1 MIRLVWRGI
10 RFARGR
16 AVALAAGMLVAAV
29 AFSLLTASVEVNAAQ
44 VKGVVNA
51 NWRGEYDLLVLPR
64 RSVQTGAGQTGAGQ
78 TGAGQHL
85 VQVNYL
91 STSSSGITMAQYATI
106 ARLPGV
112 AVAAPLQIVGYL
124 LETAYIPVV
133 LSPAAAGR
141 SGSRVL
147 VVTSRYTAD
156 QGLSAYPPYDEGYV
170 YITTD
175 HVTPQGPQP
184 TYQGPKTNGLT
195 TGPTER
201 LPDGKS
207 VTVCPVTF
215 PIPAGQSAPF
225 QRTPGLLD
233 GDCYSRA
240 GGIPGPVEGMVA
252 WSFPVLVAGIDPR
265 AESKLT
271 GLGRAMTSGKY
282 LAEGQ
287 GPVVSIPNGPGLA
300 LDEVPVLASTAS
312 FDGDIDHV
320 TVSLLPSSAVTEARS
335 GASQAAMTRAFGS
348 RPGTPVMQTT
358 ITGTAAWRR
367 LLTELKPTAAQYNS
381 SQPQAVGQY
390 WTSGPVTYRPGPDG
404 QLDPVTVSNPVS
416 IWTAGLGVGGDEYV
430 KAPPAAADT
439 GYRAL
444 TETLETYGE
453 GKVNGN
459 EPLLQI
465 RLTGEFDPERLAGFS
480 GGGPGSPLA
489 SYRAP
494 LLTGADAA
502 SRAALANQPLEP
514 DGNMAGYAQQPPL
527 LYTTLAGAAALV
539 STAQS
544 YAGIGTQ
551 EAAQLGSIVA
561 APIGSVRVRVSGLR
575 GTVQEQVDKIG
586 AIGEDIEKATGL
598 QVIITAGASPYP
610 VTIGLPAAKFGRPA
624 LQLTEDW
631 TQTDA
636 ALLVLHQADR
646 ESLALLVLILVV
658 CALFLSGAALA
669 GVRGRRTE
677 IGALRAVGWGRR
689 QVFTMVLGE
698 VVALGIAAGLA
709 GAGLSAGLISGLGLH
724 VPLSRA
730 LLVLPVAAVL
740 ATVSGLAPSWAASR
754 IPPAEALQPAARAPR
769 RGGRRVRTVTGLA
782 ITGIVRAPGRSA
794 VAATGLA
801 VGVAGL
807 TVLLAAHV
815 SFATSIGDSELAGLV
830 TGSTR
835 GTDLVSVL
843 LTIALS
849 AGGVAD
855 LTYLNL
861 RERAGELAALAAS
874 GWGRRQ
880 LGRLLTGEAVVTA
893 GTGSVAG
900 AAIGLTVAGV
910 AFGLTLPVLATAAL
924 AAVGGTAVT
933 LAAVITVLLFTSGRP
948 LAAVLAADE

>member
-1 MIRLVWRGI
+1 MIRLVWRGV

-16 AVALAAGMLVAAV
+16 AVALAAGMLAAAV
-29 AFSLLTASVEVNAAQ
+29 AFSLLTASVEVSAAD
-44 VKGVVNA
+44 VKGVVGA
-51 NWRGEYDLLVLPR
+51 NFRGEYDLLVLPR
-64 RSVQTGAGQTGAGQ
+64 GSVQTGAGK
-78 TGAGQHL
+78 HL

-91 STSSSGITMAQYATI
+91 SASTSGITMSQYATI

-112 AVAAPLQIVGYL
+112 AVAAPLEIVGYL

-147 VVTSRYTAD
+147 LVTSRYTAD

-175 HVTPQGPQP
+175 HVTPPPSQDFHGPVAP
-184 TYQGPKTNGLT
+184 TT

-207 VTVCPVTF
+207 VIVCPVTF
-215 PIPAGQSAPF
+215 PVPLGQPSPF
-225 QRTPGLLD
+225 QQTSGLRD
-233 GDCYSRA
+233 GDCYSRT
-240 GGIPGPVEGMVA
+240 GGTPGPVEGMVA

-265 AESKLT
+265 AESELT
-271 GLGRAMTSGKY
+271 GLGRAVTSGKY

-287 GPVVSIPNGPGLA
+287 RPSITPNGPRHPSS
-300 LDEVPVLASTAS
+300 DVVPVLASTAS
-312 FDGDIDHV
+312 FDGDTNHV
-320 TVSLLPSSAVTEARS
+320 TVSRLPSAAVTVARS

-348 RPGTPVMQTT
+348 LAGTPVMQTT
-358 ITGTAAWRR
+358 ITGATAWRH
-367 LLTELKPTAAQYNS
+367 LLTALTPAADQDNS
-381 SQPQAVGQY
+381 GVTQSVGQY
-390 WTSGPVTYRPGPDG
+390 WTAGPVTYRTGPDG
-404 QLDPVTVSNPVS
+404 QLDPVPVSNPVS
-416 IWTAGLGVGGDEYV
+416 IWTAGRDVSGDQYV

-444 TETLETYGE
+444 TEMLETTGGGAVKLGGPSY
-453 GKVNGN
+453 
-459 EPLLQI
+459 LQI
-465 RLTGEFDPERLAGFS
+465 QLAGEFDPQRLAGFS
-480 GGGPGSPLA
+480 GGGAGSPLA
-489 SYRAP
+489 SYRTP

-502 SRAALANQPLEP
+502 SRAALGSQPLEP

-527 LYTTLAGAAALV
+527 LYTTLSGAALLEK
-539 STAQS
+539 TAK
-544 YAGIGTQ
+544 YYTGTGTRA
-551 EAAQLGSIVA
+551 AAQLKSVVA
-561 APIGSVRVRVSGLR
+561 APIGSIRVRVAGLR
-575 GTVQEQVDKIG
+575 GTIPEQLDKIG

-610 VTIGLPAAKFGRPA
+610 VTIGLPAGKFGRPA

-631 TQTDA
+631 TQTGA

-677 IGALRAVGWGRR
+677 IGTLRAVGWGRR
-689 QVFTMVLGE
+689 PVFTMVLGE
-698 VVALGIAAGLA
+698 VVTLGIAAGLA
-709 GAGLSAGLISGLGLH
+709 GAGLSAGLIWGLGLH

-730 LLVLPVAAVL
+730 LLVLPVAIAL
-740 ATVSGLAPSWAASR
+740 AGVSGLAPSWSASR
-754 IPPAEALQPAARAPR
+754 ILPAHALMPAARAPR

-782 ITGIVRAPGRSA
+782 ITGIVRTPGRSA
-794 VAATGLA
+794 IAATGLA

-815 SFATSIGDSELAGLV
+815 SFATSIGDSDLAGLV
-830 TGSTR
+830 NGSTR
-835 GTDLVSVL
+835 GTDLISVL

-861 RERAGELAALAAS
+861 RERAGELAALAAT

-880 LGRLLTGEAVVTA
+880 LSRLLTSEAVVTA

-900 AAIGLTVAGV
+900 AAIGLTVAGA
-910 AFGLTLPVLATAAL
+910 AFGLTLPMLATAAL
-924 AAVGGTAVT
+924 AAAGGTAVS
-933 LAAVITVLLFTSGRP
+933 LAAVHTVLLFTSGRP

>member
-1 MIRLVWRGI
+1 MIRLVWRGV

-29 AFSLLTASVEVNAAQ
+29 AFSLLTASVEVSAAQ

-64 RSVQTGAGQTGAGQ
+64 RSVQTGAGQTGAGK
-78 TGAGQHL
+78 HL

-91 STSSSGITMAQYATI
+91 SAGTSGITMAQDATI

-112 AVAAPLQIVGYL
+112 AVAAPLEIVGYL

-147 VVTSRYTAD
+147 VVTSRYSAD

-175 HVTPQGPQP
+175 HLTPQGPQATYKGP
-184 TYQGPKTNGLT
+184 TYKGSE
-195 TGPTER
+195 TGPIER

-215 PIPAGQSAPF
+215 PMPAGQSSPF
-225 QRTPGLLD
+225 QRTSGLLD
-233 GDCYSRA
+233 GDCYSRT
-240 GGIPGPVEGMVA
+240 GGTPGPVEGMVA

-265 AESKLT
+265 AESELT
-271 GLGRAMTSGKY
+271 GLGRAVTSGKY

-287 GPVVSIPNGPGLA
+287 GPVISIPNGPGLA
-300 LDEVPVLASTAS
+300 LDEIPVLASTAS
-312 FDGDIDHV
+312 FDGDTDHV
-320 TVSLLPSSAVTEARS
+320 TVSLLPSSAVTVARS

-348 RPGTPVMQTT
+348 QPGTPVMQTT
-358 ITGTAAWRR
+358 ITGAAAWRR
-367 LLTELKPTAAQYNS
+367 LLTELKPAVGQYNS
-381 SQPQAVGQY
+381 GQPQDVGQY

-404 QLDPVTVSNPVS
+404 QLDPVPVSNPVS

-439 GYRAL
+439 GYRVL
-444 TETLETYGE
+444 TETLETYGQ

-465 RLTGEFDPERLAGFS
+465 RLAGEFDPERLAGFS

-489 SYRAP
+489 SYRTP

-527 LYTTLAGAAALV
+527 LYTTLAGAATLE

-544 YAGIGTQ
+544 YAAIGSQ

-561 APIGSVRVRVSGLR
+561 APIGSIRVRVSGLR
-575 GTVQEQVDKIG
+575 GTVQEQLDKIG

-698 VVALGIAAGLA
+698 VVTLGIAAGLA

-740 ATVSGLAPSWAASR
+740 ATVSGLAPSWVASR

-830 TGSTR
+830 NGSTR

-933 LAAVITVLLFTSGRP
+933 LVAVITVLLFTSGRP

>member
-1 MIRLVWRGI
+1 MIRLVWRGV

-29 AFSLLTASVEVNAAQ
+29 AFSLLTASVEVNDAH
-44 VKGVVNA
+44 VTGVVSA

-64 RSVQTGAGQTGAGQ
+64 GSVQTGAGK
-78 TGAGQHL
+78 HL

-91 STSSSGITMAQYATI
+91 SASTSGITMNQYAAI

-112 AVAAPLQIVGYL
+112 GVAAPLEIVGYL

-133 LSPAAAGR
+133 LSPAAAGK

-175 HVTPQGPQP
+175 HLKPLRQSTFLVHNNNAFQI
-184 TYQGPKTNGLT
+184 GPK
-195 TGPTER
+195 ER

-207 VTVCPVTF
+207 VTVCPVTL
-215 PIPAGQSAPF
+215 PPPGGQSSPF
-225 QRTPGLLD
+225 QRTSGLLN
-233 GDCYSRA
+233 GNCYSRT
-240 GGIPGPVEGMVA
+240 GGTVEGMVA

-265 AESKLT
+265 AENELT
-271 GLGRAMTSGKY
+271 GLGHAVTSGKY

-287 GPVVSIPNGPGLA
+287 GPTSVAEPAGDLP
-300 LDEVPVLASTAS
+300 LDTVPVVASTAS
-312 FDGDIDHV
+312 FDGDTDHV
-320 TVSLLPSSAVTEARS
+320 TVSLLPSSAATTARS
-335 GASQAAMTRAFGS
+335 GASQAAMARAFGS
-348 RPGTPVMQTT
+348 LAGTPVMHAT
-358 ITGTAAWRR
+358 ITGATAWQH
-367 LLTELKPTAAQYNS
+367 LLAELTPAVGSNNS
-381 SQPQAVGQY
+381 PQNVGQY
-390 WTSGPVTYRPGPDG
+390 WTAGPVTYRTGPDG
-404 QLDPVTVSNPVS
+404 QLDPVPVSNPVS
-416 IWTAGLGVGGDEYV
+416 TWTAGNDVASMEYV
-430 KAPPAAADT
+430 TAPPAAADT

-444 TETLETYGE
+444 TEMLESYGQ
-453 GKVNGN
+453 GKQGNGN
-459 EPLLQI
+459 GPPSLQI
-465 RLTGEFDPERLAGFS
+465 RLAGEFDPERLAGFS

-502 SRAALANQPLEP
+502 SRAALGNQPLEP

-527 LYTTLAGAAALV
+527 LYTTLSGAAAIEN
-539 STAQS
+539 TALFYS
-544 YAGIGTQ
+544 SNGTQ
-551 EAAQLGSIVA
+551 LAVP
-561 APIGSVRVRVSGLR
+561 APIGSIRVRVSGLR
-575 GTVQEQVDKIG
+575 GSVQEQLDKIG
-586 AIGEDIEKATGL
+586 AVGEEIEKTTGL

-610 VTIGLPAAKFGRPA
+610 VTIGLPAGKFGRPA

-698 VVALGIAAGLA
+698 VVTLGVAAGLA

-724 VPLSRA
+724 LPLWRA
-730 LLVLPVAAVL
+730 LLVLPVAVAL
-740 ATVSGLAPSWAASR
+740 AGVSGLAPSWAASR
-754 IPPAEALQPAARAPR
+754 IPPTQALMPAARAPR
-769 RGGRRVRTVTGLA
+769 HGGRPVHTVAGLA
-782 ITGIVRAPGRSA
+782 LTGIVRTPGRSA

-830 TGSTR
+830 NGSTR
-835 GTDLVSVL
+835 STDLVSVL

-849 AGGVAD
+849 AAGLAN

-874 GWGRRQ
+874 GWSRRQ
-880 LGRLLTGEAVVTA
+880 LGRLLTSEAVLTA
-893 GTGSVAG
+893 VTGSLAG

-910 AFGLTLPVLATAAL
+910 AFGLTLPVLATAAI
-924 AAVGGTAVT
+924 AAAGGTAVT

>member
-1 MIRLVWRGI
+1 MIRLVWRGV

-29 AFSLLTASVEVNAAQ
+29 AFSLLTASVEVNTAA

-51 NWRGEYDLLVLPR
+51 NLRGEYDLLVLPR
-64 RSVQTGAGQTGAGQ
+64 GSVQTGAGK
-78 TGAGQHL
+78 HL

-91 STSSSGITMAQYATI
+91 STSTSGITMSQYATI

-112 AVAAPLQIVGYL
+112 AVAAPLEIVGYL
-124 LETAYIPVV
+124 LETAYIPVI
-133 LSPAAAGR
+133 LSPAAAAK

-156 QGLSAYPPYDEGYV
+156 QGLSTYPPYDEGYV

-175 HVTPQGPQP
+175 HLTPPRPQG
-184 TYQGPKTNGLT
+184 TRIVHNLNAIV
-195 TGPTER
+195 TGPAER

-207 VTVCPVTF
+207 VIVCPVTF
-215 PIPAGQSAPF
+215 PVPLGQPSPF
-225 QRTPGLLD
+225 QRTSGLLQ
-233 GDCYSRA
+233 GGCYSRT
-240 GGIPGPVEGMVA
+240 GGTPGPVEGMVA

-265 AESKLT
+265 AESELT
-271 GLGRAMTSGKY
+271 GLGRAVTSGKY

-287 GPVVSIPNGPGLA
+287 GPVTQVTGADAGL
-300 LDEVPVLASTAS
+300 DVVPMLASTVS
-312 FDGDIDHV
+312 FDGDTDHV
-320 TVSLLPSSAVTEARS
+320 TVSLLPPSAVTMARS
-335 GASQAAMTRAFGS
+335 GASQAAMARAFGS
-348 RPGTPVMQTT
+348 LAGTPVMQTT
-358 ITGTAAWRR
+358 ITGAAAWQR
-367 LLTELKPTAAQYNS
+367 LLAELTPVLKPGNSDDAQS
-381 SQPQAVGQY
+381 IGQY
-390 WTSGPVTYRPGPDG
+390 WTAGPVTYRPGPDG
-404 QLDPVTVSNPVS
+404 QLDPVPVS
-416 IWTAGLGVGGDEYV
+416 SPVSTWTAGDAVEGHEYV
-430 KAPPAAADT
+430 TAPPAAADT
-439 GYRAL
+439 GFRAL
-444 TETLETYGE
+444 TEMLETYGQ
-453 GKVNGN
+453 GRVNGA
-459 EPLLQI
+459 PLLRAQVV
-465 RLTGEFDPERLAGFS
+465 GEFDPERLAGFS

-489 SYRAP
+489 SYRTP
-494 LLTGADAA
+494 LLTGADLA
-502 SRAALANQPLEP
+502 SRAALGNQPLEP

-527 LYTTLAGAAALV
+527 LYTTLSGAAALET
-539 STAQS
+539 TAQS
-544 YAGIGTQ
+544 YSGFGTKA
-551 EAAQLGSIVA
+551 AAQLGLIVA

-575 GTVQEQVDKIG
+575 GTVQEQLDKIG
-586 AIGEDIEKATGL
+586 AIGEEIEKGTGL
-598 QVIITAGASPYP
+598 QVIVTAGASPYP
-610 VTIGLPAAKFGRPA
+610 VTIGLPAGKFGRPA

-677 IGALRAVGWGRR
+677 TGALRAVGWGRR

-698 VVALGIAAGLA
+698 VATLGVAAGLA
-709 GAGLSAGLISGLGLH
+709 GAGLSAGLVSGLGLH
-724 VPLSRA
+724 LPLWRA

-740 ATVSGLAPSWAASR
+740 AAVSGLAPAWAASR
-754 IPPAEALQPAARAPR
+754 IPPTQALMPAARAPR
-769 RGGRRVRTVTGLA
+769 HGGRRVRTVAGLA
-782 ITGIVRAPGRSA
+782 LTGIVRTPGRSA

-830 TGSTR
+830 NGSTR

-849 AGGVAD
+849 AAD
-855 LTYLNL
+855 LANLTYLNL

-880 LGRLLTGEAVVTA
+880 LTRLLASEAVVTA
-893 GTGSVAG
+893 VTGAAAG
-900 AAIGLTVAGV
+900 AATGLVIAGI
-910 AFGLTLPVLATAAL
+910 AFGLTLPVLATAAI
-924 AAVGGTAVT
+924 AAAGGTAVT

>member
-1 MIRLVWRGI
+1 MIRLVWRGV

-16 AVALAAGMLVAAV
+16 ALALAAGMLVAAV
-29 AFSLLTASVEVNAAQ
+29 AFSLLTASVEVNAAT
-44 VKGVVNA
+44 VRGTVNA

-64 RSVQTGAGQTGAGQ
+64 GSVQTGAGK
-78 TGAGQHL
+78 HL
-85 VQVNYL
+85 VQINYL
-91 STSSSGITMAQYATI
+91 SASTSGITMGQYAKI

-112 AVAAPLQIVGYL
+112 QVAAPLEIVGYL

-133 LSPAAAGR
+133 LSPAAAGS

-147 VVTSRYTAD
+147 VITSRYSAD
-156 QGLSAYPPYDEGYV
+156 NGLSAYPPYDEGYV

-175 HVTPQGPQP
+175 PVSPRQQSEIQAGNVTQVGPA
-184 TYQGPKTNGLT
+184 
-195 TGPTER
+195 ER

-215 PIPAGQSAPF
+215 GASSGQTSPF
-225 QRTPGLLD
+225 QRTSGLLT
-233 GDCYSRA
+233 GNCYSRS
-240 GGIPGPVEGMVA
+240 GGTTGPVEGMVA

-265 AESKLT
+265 AESELT
-271 GLGRAMTSGKY
+271 GLGGAVTSGKY
-282 LAEGQ
+282 LAEDQ
-287 GPVVSIPNGPGLA
+287 GPAFVSTKVESFDVVPA
-300 LDEVPVLASTAS
+300 LASTVS
-312 FDGDIDHV
+312 FDGDVDRV
-320 TVSLLPSSAVTEARS
+320 TVSLLPSSAVTAARS
-335 GASQAAMTRAFGS
+335 GASQAAMARAFGS
-348 RPGTPVMQTT
+348 MASTPVMRTT
-358 ITGTAAWRR
+358 ITGATAWRN
-367 LLTELKPTAAQYNS
+367 LLGELTPAIGTPGPSNS
-381 SQPQAVGQY
+381 PQFVGQY
-390 WTSGPVTYRPGPDG
+390 WTAGPVTYRTGPDG
-404 QLDPVTVSNPVS
+404 QLDPAPVSNPVS
-416 IWTAGLGVGGDEYV
+416 TWTAGSDVANMEYV
-430 KAPPAAADT
+430 AAPPAAADT
-439 GYRAL
+439 GFRSL
-444 TETLETYGE
+444 TEVLETYGE
-453 GKVNGN
+453 GKVNG
-459 EPLLQI
+459 PGPSPAIQV
-465 RLTGEFDPERLAGFS
+465 TGEFDPERLAGFS

-489 SYRAP
+489 SYRTP
-494 LLTGADAA
+494 LLTGADPA
-502 SRAALANQPLEP
+502 SRTALGNQPLEP

-527 LYTTLAGAAALV
+527 LYTTLSGAAYLEKAAEAYSQV
-539 STAQS
+539 GSKTAAHLAS
-544 YAGIGTQ
+544 VA
-551 EAAQLGSIVA
+551 A
-561 APIGSVRVRVSGLR
+561 APIGSIRVRVSGLR
-575 GTVQEQVDKIG
+575 GTVPEQLDKIG

-598 QVIITAGASPYP
+598 QVIVTAGASPYP
-610 VTIGLPAAKFGRPA
+610 VTIGLPAGQFGRPA

-698 VVALGIAAGLA
+698 VVTLGIAAGLA
-709 GAGLSAGLISGLGLH
+709 GAGLSAGLALLPWHGALHLH
-724 VPLSRA
+724 VPLPRA
-730 LLVLPVAAVL
+730 LLVLPVAVAL
-740 ATVSGLAPSWAASR
+740 AGVSGLAPAWAASR
-754 IPPAEALQPAARAPR
+754 IPPAQALMPAARAPR

-782 ITGIVRAPGRSA
+782 ITGIARTPGRSA
-794 VAATGLA
+794 AAAAGLA

-830 TGSTR
+830 NGSTR

-849 AGGVAD
+849 AVGVAD

-880 LGRLLTGEAVVTA
+880 LGRLLAGEAVVTA
-893 GTGSVAG
+893 AAGSVAG
-900 AAIGLTVAGV
+900 AATGLAVAGV
-910 AFGLTLPVLATAAL
+910 AFGLTLPVLATAAI
-924 AAVGGTAVT
+924 AAAGGTAVT
-933 LAAVITVLLFTSGRP
+933 LAAVSTVLLLTSRRP

>member
-1 MIRLVWRGI
+1 
-10 RFARGR
+10 
-16 AVALAAGMLVAAV
+16 
-29 AFSLLTASVEVNAAQ
+29 
-44 VKGVVNA
+44 
-51 NWRGEYDLLVLPR
+51 
-64 RSVQTGAGQTGAGQ
+64 
-78 TGAGQHL
+78 
-85 VQVNYL
+85 
-91 STSSSGITMAQYATI
+91 MAQYARV

-112 AVAAPLQIVGYL
+112 AVAAPLEIVGYL
-124 LETAYIPVV
+124 LETAYIPVI

-156 QGLSAYPPYDEGYV
+156 DGLSAYPPYDEGYV

-175 HVTPQGPQP
+175 HVTPLRPSDYSGPD
-184 TYQGPKTNGLT
+184 KVLEI
-195 TGPTER
+195 GPTER

-207 VTVCPVTF
+207 VVVCPVTL
-215 PIPAGQSAPF
+215 PAPPGQSSPF
-225 QRTPGLLD
+225 ERTSGLLN

-240 GGIPGPVEGMVA
+240 GSTAGPVEGVVA

-265 AESKLT
+265 AESELT
-271 GLGRAMTSGKY
+271 GLGDAVASGRY

-287 GPVVSIPNGPGLA
+287 GPVR
-300 LDEVPVLASTAS
+300 EVDSAGVGVDVVPMLASTAS
-312 FDGDIDHV
+312 FDGDTDQV
-320 TVSLLPSSAVTEARS
+320 TVSQLPSSAVTMARS
-335 GASQAAMTRAFGS
+335 GASQAAMARAFGS
-348 RPGTPVMQTT
+348 LAGTPVMRTT
-358 ITGTAAWRR
+358 ITGADAWRS
-367 LLTELKPTAAQYNS
+367 LLTALTPPPLSSTGNS
-381 SQPQAVGQY
+381 QSLGQY
-390 WTSGPVTYRPGPDG
+390 WTAGPVTYRPGPDG
-404 QLDPVTVSNPVS
+404 QLDPLPVSNPVS
-416 IWTAGLGVGGDEYV
+416 TWTAGLEVAGMKYV
-430 KAPPAAADT
+430 TAPPAAADT
-439 GYRAL
+439 GYRTL

-453 GKVNGN
+453 GRVNGSS
-459 EPLLQI
+459 PLLLAQV
-465 RLTGEFDPERLAGFS
+465 TGEFDPQRLAGFS

-489 SYRAP
+489 SYRTP

-502 SRAALANQPLEP
+502 SRAALRNQPLEP

-527 LYTTLAGAAALV
+527 LYTTLAGAAALQG
-539 STAQS
+539 TAQS
-544 YAGIGTQ
+544 YAGIGTPA
-551 EAAQLGSIVA
+551 AAQLGSVVA
-561 APIGSVRVRVSGLR
+561 APIGSIRVRVSGLR
-575 GTVQEQVDKIG
+575 GTVPEQLDKIG
-586 AIGEDIEKATGL
+586 AIGEDIERATGL

-610 VTIGLPAAKFGRPA
+610 VTIGLPAGKFGRPA

-689 QVFTMVLGE
+689 QVVTMVLGE
-698 VVALGIAAGLA
+698 VVMLGVVAGLV
-709 GAGLSAGLISGLGLH
+709 GAGLSAGLIAGLH
-724 VPLSRA
+724 LHLPLSRA

-740 ATVSGLAPSWAASR
+740 AAASGLAPSWVASR

-782 ITGIVRAPGRSA
+782 ITGVVRTPGRSA

-801 VGVAGL
+801 IGVAGL
-807 TVLLAAHV
+807 TVLLATHA

-830 TGSTR
+830 NGSTR

-849 AGGVAD
+849 AAGLAD

-874 GWGRRQ
+874 GWGRPQ
-880 LGRLLTGEAVVTA
+880 LGRLLASEALVTA
-893 GTGSVAG
+893 VTGSVAG
-900 AAIGLTVAGV
+900 AATGLTVAGI

-924 AAVGGTAVT
+924 AAAGGTAVT
-933 LAAVITVLLFTSGRP
+933 LAAVITVLLITSGRP

>member
-1 MIRLVWRGI
+1 MIRLVWRGV

-29 AFSLLTASVEVNAAQ
+29 AFSLLTASVEVSAAQ
-44 VKGVVNA
+44 VKGVVGA

-64 RSVQTGAGQTGAGQ
+64 GSVQTGAGK
-78 TGAGQHL
+78 HL

-91 STSSSGITMAQYATI
+91 SASTSGITMSQYATI

-112 AVAAPLQIVGYL
+112 AVAAPLEIVGYL

-133 LSPAAAGR
+133 LSPAATGS

-147 VVTSRYTAD
+147 LVTSRYTAD

-175 HVTPQGPQP
+175 HVTPPPSQEFHGRGAHTVGPA
-184 TYQGPKTNGLT
+184 
-195 TGPTER
+195 ER

-207 VTVCPVTF
+207 VIVCPVTF
-215 PIPAGQSAPF
+215 PVPLGQPSPF
-225 QRTPGLLD
+225 QRTSGLLD

-240 GGIPGPVEGMVA
+240 GGTPGPVEGMVA

-265 AESKLT
+265 AESELT
-271 GLGRAMTSGKY
+271 GLGRAVTSGKY

-287 GPVVSIPNGPGLA
+287 RPSITPGGPGLIPT
-300 LDEVPVLASTAS
+300 DVVPTLASTAS
-312 FDGDIDHV
+312 FDGDTDHV
-320 TVSLLPSSAVTEARS
+320 TVSLLPSPAVTVARS

-348 RPGTPVMQTT
+348 LAGTPVMQTT
-358 ITGTAAWRR
+358 ITGAAAWRR
-367 LLTELKPTAAQYNS
+367 LLTALTPALNAYNS
-381 SQPQAVGQY
+381 GVTQSVGQY

-404 QLDPVTVSNPVS
+404 QLDPVPASNPVS
-416 IWTAGLGVGGDEYV
+416 IWTAGLGVGGDQYV

-444 TETLETYGE
+444 TEMKETFGGGLVG
-453 GKVNGN
+453 GKVGASV
-459 EPLLQI
+459 PPYLQI
-465 RLTGEFDPERLAGFS
+465 RLAGEFDPERLAGFS
-480 GGGPGSPLA
+480 GGGAGSPLA

-502 SRAALANQPLEP
+502 SRAALGNQPLEP

-527 LYTTLAGAAALV
+527 LYTTLAGAAVLEN
-539 STAQS
+539 TARYYS
-544 YAGIGTQ
+544 GTGTRA
-551 EAAQLGSIVA
+551 AAQLKSTAA
-561 APIGSVRVRVSGLR
+561 APIGSIRVRVSGLR
-575 GTVQEQVDKIG
+575 GTVPEQLDKIG
-586 AIGEDIEKATGL
+586 AIGEEIEKATGL

-610 VTIGLPAAKFGRPA
+610 VTIGLPAGTFGRPA

-646 ESLALLVLILVV
+646 ESLALLLLILVV

-689 QVFTMVLGE
+689 QVFTIVLGE
-698 VVALGIAAGLA
+698 VVTLGIAAGLA

-724 VPLSRA
+724 LPLSRA

-740 ATVSGLAPSWAASR
+740 ATVSGLAPAWVASR
-754 IPPAEALQPAARAPR
+754 IPPAQALMPAARAPR

-782 ITGIVRAPGRSA
+782 ITGVVRTPGRSA
-794 VAATGLA
+794 VAAIALA

-815 SFATSIGDSELAGLV
+815 SFATSIGDSELADLV
-830 TGSTR
+830 NGSTR
-835 GTDLVSVL
+835 GTDLVSAL

-861 RERAGELAALAAS
+861 RERSGELAALAAA

-880 LGRLLTGEAVVTA
+880 LGRLLTSEAVLTA

-910 AFGLTLPVLATAAL
+910 AFGLTLPLLATAAL
-924 AAVGGTAVT
+924 AAAGGTAAT
-933 LAAVITVLLFTSGRP
+933 LAAVLTVLLFTSGRP

>member
-64 RSVQTGAGQTGAGQ
+64 RSVQIGAGQTGAGQTGAGQ

-91 STSSSGITMAQYATI
+91 STSTSGITMAQDATI

-112 AVAAPLQIVGYL
+112 AVAAPLEIVGYL

-175 HVTPQGPQP
+175 HLTPQGPQR
-184 TYQGPKTNGLT
+184 TYQGPTIKGLT

-233 GDCYSRA
+233 GDCYSRT
-240 GGIPGPVEGMVA
+240 GGISGPVEGMVA

-265 AESKLT
+265 AESELT

-287 GPVVSIPNGPGLA
+287 GPVMSIPNGPGLA
-300 LDEVPVLASTAS
+300 LDEVPVLASTES
-312 FDGDIDHV
+312 FDGDTDHV
-320 TVSLLPSSAVTEARS
+320 TVSLLPSSAVTVARS

-348 RPGTPVMQTT
+348 QPGTPVMQTT
-358 ITGTAAWRR
+358 ITGAAAWRR
-367 LLTELKPTAAQYNS
+367 LLTELQPT
-381 SQPQAVGQY
+381 AVGQY
-390 WTSGPVTYRPGPDG
+390 WTSGPVAYRPGPDG
-404 QLDPVTVSNPVS
+404 QLDPVPVSNPVS
-416 IWTAGLGVGGDEYV
+416 TWTAGLGVGGDEYV

-480 GGGPGSPLA
+480 GAGPGSPLA

-494 LLTGADAA
+494 LLTGADPA

-724 VPLSRA
+724 LSLSRA

-740 ATVSGLAPSWAASR
+740 ATVSGLAPSWVASR

-893 GTGSVAG
+893 GTGSVVG

>member
-1 MIRLVWRGI
+1 MIRLIWRGV

-16 AVALAAGMLVAAV
+16 AVALATGMLVAAV
-29 AFSLLTASVEVNAAQ
+29 AFSLLTASVEVNAAR

-64 RSVQTGAGQTGAGQ
+64 RSVQTGAGK
-78 TGAGQHL
+78 HL

-91 STSSSGITMAQYATI
+91 SASTSGITMAQYAKV

-112 AVAAPLQIVGYL
+112 AVAAPLEIVGYV

-133 LSPAAAGR
+133 LPPAAAGR

-147 VVTSRYTAD
+147 VITSRYTAD
-156 QGLSAYPPYDEGYV
+156 NGLSAYPPHDEGYV
-170 YITTD
+170 YISTD
-175 HVTPQGPQP
+175 HVTPPSPQDV
-184 TYQGPKTNGLT
+184 
-195 TGPTER
+195 TGPVAPAQTGSAER
-201 LPDGKS
+201 LPDGKR

-215 PIPAGQSAPF
+215 PTPAGQSSPF
-225 QRTPGLLD
+225 QRASGLLD
-233 GDCYSRA
+233 GNCYSRA
-240 GGIPGPVEGMVA
+240 
-252 WSFPVLVAGIDPR
+252 
-265 AESKLT
+265 AESELT
-271 GLGRAMTSGKY
+271 GLRRAVTSGKY
-282 LAEGQ
+282 LPEGQ
-287 GPVVSIPNGPGLA
+287 RLVLSPNGPSQPGTA
-300 LDEVPVLASTAS
+300 AVPALASTAS
-312 FDGDIDHV
+312 FDGDTDHV
-320 TVSLLPSSAVTEARS
+320 TVSLLPSSAVTVARS
-335 GASQAAMTRAFGS
+335 GASQAAMTRAFGLLA
-348 RPGTPVMQTT
+348 GTPVMHTT
-358 ITGTAAWRR
+358 VTGAAAWRR
-367 LLTELKPTAAQYNS
+367 LLTELKP
-381 SQPQAVGQY
+381 AVNHDNPGVTQDVAQY
-390 WTSGPVTYRPGPDG
+390 WTSGPVTYRPGPHG
-404 QLDPVTVSNPVS
+404 QLDPVPASNPVS
-416 IWTAGLGVGGDEYV
+416 IWTAGRDVGGAEYV
-430 KAPPAAADT
+430 KVPPAAADT

-444 TETLETYGE
+444 TEMKETARGGAVEVGGPPY
-453 GKVNGN
+453 
-459 EPLLQI
+459 LLI
-465 RLTGEFDPERLAGFS
+465 RLTGEFAPERLAGFS

-502 SRAALANQPLEP
+502 SRVALRNRPLEP

-527 LYTTLAGAAALV
+527 LYTTLSGASALET
-539 STAQS
+539 TAKYYSQT
-544 YAGIGTQ
+544 GTRA
-551 EAAQLGSIVA
+551 AAQLKSTVA
-561 APIGSVRVRVSGLR
+561 APIGSIRVRVSGLR
-575 GTVQEQVDKIG
+575 GTVPEQLDKIG
-586 AIGEDIEKATGL
+586 AIGEEIEKATGL

-610 VTIGLPAAKFGRPA
+610 VTIGLPAGKFGRPA
-624 LQLTEDW
+624 LQLSEDW

-698 VVALGIAAGLA
+698 VVTLGIAAGLA
-709 GAGLSAGLISGLGLH
+709 GAALSAGLIAGLHLH

-730 LLVLPVAAVL
+730 LLVLPVAVAL
-740 ATVSGLAPSWAASR
+740 AGVSGLVPAWSASR
-754 IPPAEALQPAARAPR
+754 IPPAHALMPSARAPR

-782 ITGIVRAPGRSA
+782 ITGIVRTPGRSA
-794 VAATGLA
+794 AAATGLA

-830 TGSTR
+830 NGSTR

-880 LGRLLTGEAVVTA
+880 LGRLLTSEAVVTA
-893 GTGSVAG
+893 ATGSVVG

-924 AAVGGTAVT
+924 AAVGGAAVT

>member
-1 MIRLVWRGI
+1 MIRLVWRGV

-29 AFSLLTASVEVNAAQ
+29 AFSLLTASVEVNAAA
-44 VKGVVNA
+44 VRGVVGA

-64 RSVQTGAGQTGAGQ
+64 GSAQAGAGK
-78 TGAGQHL
+78 HL

-91 STSSSGITMAQYATI
+91 STSTSGITMAQYARV

-112 AVAAPLQIVGYL
+112 AVAAPLEIVGYL

-156 QGLSAYPPYDEGYV
+156 QGLSAFPPYDEGYV
-170 YITTD
+170 YITAD
-175 HVTPQGPQP
+175 HVTPLRPAIYRNPKVLEIGPI
-184 TYQGPKTNGLT
+184 
-195 TGPTER
+195 ER

-207 VTVCPVTF
+207 VVVCPVTL
-215 PIPAGQSAPF
+215 PTPPAQPSPF
-225 QRTPGLLD
+225 QRTSGLLN
-233 GDCYSRA
+233 GNCYSRTS
-240 GGIPGPVEGMVA
+240 GTPGPVEGMVA

-265 AESKLT
+265 AESELT
-271 GLGRAMTSGKY
+271 GLGRAVTSGKY

-287 GPVVSIPNGPGLA
+287 GPVSVVTNGSVP
-300 LDEVPVLASTAS
+300 LDVVPMLASTAS
-312 FDGDIDHV
+312 FDGDTDHV
-320 TVSLLPSSAVTEARS
+320 TVSLLPSSAVTMARS
-335 GASQAAMTRAFGS
+335 SASQAAMARVLGS
-348 RPGTPVMQTT
+348 LAGTPVMQTT
-358 ITGTAAWRR
+358 ITGAAAWQR
-367 LLTELKPTAAQYNS
+367 LLAELTSTVKLGNS
-381 SQPQAVGQY
+381 DNSQFVGQF
-390 WTSGPVTYRPGPDG
+390 WTASQVTYRPGPDG
-404 QLDPVTVSNPVS
+404 QLDPVPASNPVS
-416 IWTAGLGVGGDEYV
+416 IWTAGLDMNAEYV
-430 KAPPAAADT
+430 TAPPAAADT

-444 TETLETYGE
+444 TEMLETYGQ
-453 GKVNGN
+453 GKIKNGSP
-459 EPLLQI
+459 PLVAQV
-465 RLTGEFDPERLAGFS
+465 TGEFNPERLPGFS

-489 SYRAP
+489 SYRTP

-502 SRAALANQPLEP
+502 SRAALGDQPLEP

-527 LYTTLAGAAALV
+527 LYTTLAGAAVLQ
-539 STAQS
+539 SQAQS

-551 EAAQLGSIVA
+551 TAAQLGSIVA
-561 APIGSVRVRVSGLR
+561 APIGSIRVRVSGLR
-575 GTVQEQVDKIG
+575 GTVQEQLDKIG

-598 QVIITAGASPYP
+598 QVIVTAGASPYP
-610 VTIGLPAAKFGRPA
+610 VTIGLPAGQYGRPA

-631 TQTDA
+631 TQTGA

-669 GVRGRRTE
+669 GVRGRRAE
-677 IGALRAVGWGRR
+677 IGALRAVGWGRW
-689 QVFTMVLGE
+689 QVCTMVLGE
-698 VVALGIAAGLA
+698 VVMLGVAAGLA

-730 LLVLPVAAVL
+730 LLVLPVAIVL
-740 ATVSGLAPSWAASR
+740 AGVSGLAPAWVASR
-754 IPPAEALQPAARAPR
+754 IPPAQALMPAARAPR
-769 RGGRRVRTVTGLA
+769 RGGHQVRTVTGLA
-782 ITGIVRAPGRSA
+782 FTGIVRTPGRSA

-830 TGSTR
+830 NGSTR

-843 LTIALS
+843 LTIVLS
-849 AGGVAD
+849 AVGLAD

-880 LGRLLTGEAVVTA
+880 LGRLLTSEAVVTA
-893 GTGSVAG
+893 VTGSVAG
-900 AAIGLTVAGV
+900 AAIGLTVAGA
-910 AFGLTLPVLATAAL
+910 AFGLTLPVLATAAI
-924 AAVGGTAVT
+924 AAAGGTAVT
-933 LAAVITVLLFTSGRP
+933 LVAVITVLLFTSGRP

>member
-1 MIRLVWRGI
+1 MIRLVWRGV

-29 AFSLLTASVEVNAAQ
+29 AFSLLAASVEVSAAQ
-44 VKGVVNA
+44 VKGVVGA

-64 RSVQTGAGQTGAGQ
+64 GSVQTGAGK
-78 TGAGQHL
+78 HL
-85 VQVNYL
+85 AQVNYL
-91 STSSSGITMAQYATI
+91 STSTSGITTSQYATV

-112 AVAAPLQIVGYL
+112 AVAAPLEIVGYL

-133 LSPAAAGR
+133 LSPAAVGR

-147 VVTSRYTAD
+147 AVTSRYTAD
-156 QGLSAYPPYDEGYV
+156 QGLSTYPSYAEGYV

-175 HVTPQGPQP
+175 HLTPQPPLGPNSNV
-184 TYQGPKTNGLT
+184 TV
-195 TGPTER
+195 TGPIER

-207 VTVCPVTF
+207 VIVCPVTF
-215 PIPAGQSAPF
+215 PVPTTQPSPF
-225 QRTPGLLD
+225 QRTSGLLD

-240 GGIPGPVEGMVA
+240 EAATGPAEGMIA

-265 AESKLT
+265 AESELT
-271 GLGRAMTSGKY
+271 GLGHAVTSGKY

-287 GPVVSIPNGPGLA
+287 GPVISAIGPGIP
-300 LDEVPVLASTAS
+300 LDDIPVLASTAS
-312 FDGDIDHV
+312 FDGDTDHV
-320 TVSLLPSSAVTEARS
+320 TVGLLPSSAVTVARS
-335 GASQAAMTRAFGS
+335 GASQAEMTRAFGS
-348 RPGTPVMQTT
+348 QAGTPVMATT
-358 ITGTAAWRR
+358 ITGADAWQR
-367 LLTELKPTAAQYNS
+367 LLTELKTPGSQYS
-381 SQPQAVGQY
+381 SSEPQSVGQY
-390 WTSGPVTYRPGPDG
+390 WTSGPVTYRPGPGG
-404 QLDPVTVSNPVS
+404 QLDPAPVSNPVS
-416 IWTAGLGVGGDEYV
+416 IWTAGLGVGGDAYV

-444 TETLETYGE
+444 TEMLETYGE

-459 EPLLQI
+459 GPPLLQI
-465 RLTGEFDPERLAGFS
+465 RLAGEFDPERLAGFS
-480 GGGPGSPLA
+480 GGGSQSPLA
-489 SYRAP
+489 SYRTP

-502 SRAALANQPLEP
+502 SRAALGNQSLEP
-514 DGNMAGYAQQPPL
+514 DGNMAGYSQQPPL
-527 LYTTLAGAAALV
+527 LYTTLSGAATFEG
-539 STAQS
+539 TAQS
-544 YAGIGTQ
+544 YAGIGTKK
-551 EAAQLGSIVA
+551 AARLASTVA
-561 APIGSVRVRVSGLR
+561 APIGSIRVRVSGLR
-575 GTVQEQVDKIG
+575 GTVQEQLDKIG

-610 VTIGLPAAKFGRPA
+610 VTIGLPAGKFGRPA

-658 CALFLSGAALA
+658 CALFLSGASLA
-669 GVRGRRTE
+669 GVRGRRGE

-689 QVFTMVLGE
+689 QVVTLVLGE
-698 VVALGIAAGLA
+698 VVTLGVAAGLA
-709 GAGLSAGLISGLGLH
+709 GAGLSAGLICALH
-724 VPLSRA
+724 LHLPLSRA
-730 LLVLPVAAVL
+730 LLVVPVAAVL
-740 ATVSGLAPSWAASR
+740 ATVSGLAPSWVAAR

-782 ITGIVRAPGRSA
+782 ITGIIRTPGRSA
-794 VAATGLA
+794 VAAAGLA

-830 TGSTR
+830 NGSTR

-849 AGGVAD
+849 AVGVAD

-880 LGRLLTGEAVVTA
+880 LGRLLTSEAVVTA
-893 GTGSVAG
+893 VTGSVAG
-900 AAIGLTVAGV
+900 AAIGLTAAGF

-933 LAAVITVLLFTSGRP
+933 LAAVSTVLLFTSGRP

>member
-1 MIRLVWRGI
+1 MIRLIWRGV

-16 AVALAAGMLVAAV
+16 AVALAAGMLVAAA
-29 AFSLLTASVEVNAAQ
+29 AFSLLTASVAVNAAT
-44 VKGVVNA
+44 VRGTVNA
-51 NWRGEYDLLVLPR
+51 NFRGEYDLLVLPR
-64 RSVQTGAGQTGAGQ
+64 GSVQTGAGK
-78 TGAGQHL
+78 HL

-91 STSSSGITMAQYATI
+91 SASTSGITMAQYATI

-112 AVAAPLQIVGYL
+112 AVAAPLGIVGYL

-141 SGSRVL
+141 SGARVL
-147 VVTSRYTAD
+147 VISSRYTAD
-156 QGLSAYPPYDEGYV
+156 QGLSVYRPHDERYV

-175 HVTPQGPQP
+175 HLTPPPPSQESNGRGPVI
-184 TYQGPKTNGLT
+184 TVF
-195 TGPTER
+195 GPTER
-201 LPDGKS
+201 LPDGKR
-207 VTVCPVTF
+207 VIVCPVTF
-215 PIPAGQSAPF
+215 PVPSGQSSPF
-225 QRTPGLLD
+225 QRTSGLLD
-233 GDCYSRA
+233 GDCYSRS
-240 GGIPGPVEGMVA
+240 GRTPGPVEGMVA

-265 AESKLT
+265 AESELT
-271 GLGRAMTSGKY
+271 GLGRAVTSGTY

-287 GPVVSIPNGPGLA
+287 RPVVSPNGPRHPST
-300 LDEVPVLASTAS
+300 DVIPVLASTAS
-312 FDGDIDHV
+312 FDGDTDHV
-320 TVSLLPSSAVTEARS
+320 TASLLPSSAVTVARS
-335 GASQAAMTRAFGS
+335 GRSQAAMARALGS
-348 RPGTPVMQTT
+348 LAGTPVMQAT
-358 ITGTAAWRR
+358 ITGAAAWRR
-367 LLTELKPTAAQYNS
+367 LLTELKPASDLNAVTQF
-381 SQPQAVGQY
+381 VGQY
-390 WTSGPVTYRPGPDG
+390 WTSGPVTYRPGPGG
-404 QLDPVTVSNPVS
+404 QLDLVPVSNPVS
-416 IWTAGLGVGGDEYV
+416 IWTAGRDVSGDQYV

-444 TETLETYGE
+444 TEMKETVGGGAVEVGGPPY
-453 GKVNGN
+453 
-459 EPLLQI
+459 LQI
-465 RLTGEFDPERLAGFS
+465 RLAGEFDPERLAGFS

-489 SYRAP
+489 SYRTP

-502 SRAALANQPLEP
+502 SRAALGSQPLEP

-527 LYTTLAGAAALV
+527 LYMTLSGAADLEK
-539 STAQS
+539 TARYYS
-544 YAGIGTQ
+544 RTGSRA
-551 EAAQLGSIVA
+551 AAQLRSTVA
-561 APIGSVRVRVSGLR
+561 APIGSIRVRVSGLR
-575 GTVQEQVDKIG
+575 GTVPEKLDKIG
-586 AIGEDIEKATGL
+586 AIGEEIDKATGL
-598 QVIITAGASPYP
+598 QVIVTAGASPYP
-610 VTIGLPAAKFGRPA
+610 VTIGLPAGKFGRPA

-631 TQTDA
+631 TQTDS

-689 QVFTMVLGE
+689 QVFTMVLDE
-698 VVALGIAAGLA
+698 VVTLGIAAGLA
-709 GAGLSAGLISGLGLH
+709 GAGLSACLISGLGLH
-724 VPLSRA
+724 VPPSRA
-730 LLVLPVAAVL
+730 LLVLPVAIAL
-740 ATVSGLAPSWAASR
+740 AGVSGLAPSWAASR
-754 IPPAEALQPAARAPR
+754 IPPAEALMPPARAPR

-782 ITGIVRAPGRSA
+782 ITGIVRTPGRSA
-794 VAATGLA
+794 IAAAGLA

-830 TGSTR
+830 NGSTR
-835 GTDLVSVL
+835 GSDLVSVL

-880 LGRLLTGEAVVTA
+880 LGRLLTSEAVVTA

-924 AAVGGTAVT
+924 AAAGGTAVT
-933 LAAVITVLLFTSGRP
+933 LAAVISVLLLTSGRP
-948 LAAVLAADE
+948 LAEVLAADE

>member
-1 MIRLVWRGI
+1 MIRLVWRGV

-44 VKGVVNA
+44 VKGVVGA

-64 RSVQTGAGQTGAGQ
+64 RSVQTGAGK
-78 TGAGQHL
+78 HL

-91 STSSSGITMAQYATI
+91 SASTSGITMAQYATI

-112 AVAAPLQIVGYL
+112 AVAAPLEIVGYL
-124 LETAYIPVV
+124 LETTYIPVV

-147 VVTSRYTAD
+147 TITSRYTAD
-156 QGLSAYPPYDEGYV
+156 NGLSAYPPYDEGYV
-170 YITTD
+170 YITPD
-175 HVTPQGPQP
+175 HITPRQQSNFSGAKATQV
-184 TYQGPKTNGLT
+184 
-195 TGPTER
+195 GPTEQ

-207 VTVCPVTF
+207 VVVCPVTF
-215 PIPAGQSAPF
+215 GPFAGQPSPF
-225 QRTPGLLD
+225 QRTSGLLN
-233 GDCYSRA
+233 GNCYSRT
-240 GGIPGPVEGMVA
+240 GGTPGPVEGVVA

-265 AESKLT
+265 AESELT
-271 GLGRAMTSGKY
+271 GLGHAVISGKY

-287 GPVVSIPNGPGLA
+287 GATLKTMPNG
-300 LDEVPVLASTAS
+300 EVLNIVPMLASTVS
-312 FDGDIDHV
+312 FDGDTDHV
-320 TVSLLPSSAVTEARS
+320 TVSLLPSSAVTTARS
-335 GASQAAMTRAFGS
+335 GASQAAMARTFGS
-348 RPGTPVMQTT
+348 LAGTPVMRTT
-358 ITGTAAWRR
+358 ITGATAWQR
-367 LLTELKPTAAQYNS
+367 LLTELTPALSQRTPSNS
-381 SQPQAVGQY
+381 PQNVGQY
-390 WTSGPVTYRPGPDG
+390 WTVGPVAYRTGPDG
-404 QLDPVTVSNPVS
+404 QLDPVPVSNPVS
-416 IWTAGLGVGGDEYV
+416 TWTAGINVASAEYV
-430 KAPPAAADT
+430 TAPPAAADT
-439 GYRAL
+439 GFRAL
-444 TETLETYGE
+444 TEMLENYGGGE
-453 GKVNGN
+453 VNGR
-459 EPLLQI
+459 PLVVAQA
-465 RLTGEFDPERLAGFS
+465 TGEFDPERLAGFS

-489 SYRAP
+489 SYRTP

-502 SRAALANQPLEP
+502 SRAALGSQPLEP
-514 DGNMAGYAQQPPL
+514 DGNIAGYAQQPPL
-527 LYTTLAGAAALV
+527 LYTTLSGAAVLEN
-539 STAQS
+539 TAES
-544 YAGIGTQ
+544 YRRTGTKA
-551 EAAQLGSIVA
+551 AAQLASVAA
-561 APIGSVRVRVSGLR
+561 APIGSIRVRVSGLR
-575 GTVQEQVDKIG
+575 GTVTEQLDKIG

-610 VTIGLPAAKFGRPA
+610 VTIGLPAGKFGRPA

-631 TQTDA
+631 TQTNA

-698 VVALGIAAGLA
+698 VVALGVAAGLA
-709 GAGLSAGLISGLGLH
+709 GAGLSVALICGLGLH

-730 LLVLPVAAVL
+730 PLVLPVAAVL
-740 ATVSGLAPSWAASR
+740 AAVSGLAPAWVASR
-754 IPPAEALQPAARAPR
+754 IPPAHALMPAARAPR
-769 RGGRRVRTVTGLA
+769 RGGHRVRTVTGLA
-782 ITGIVRAPGRSA
+782 VTGVVRTPGRSA
-794 VAATGLA
+794 VAAIALA

-815 SFATSIGDSELAGLV
+815 SFATSIGDSELAGFV
-830 TGSTR
+830 DGSTR

-874 GWGRRQ
+874 GWSRRQ
-880 LGRLLTGEAVVTA
+880 LGRLLTSEAVLTAVTGA
-893 GTGSVAG
+893 VAG

-910 AFGLTLPVLATAAL
+910 AFGLTVPVLATAAI
-924 AAVGGTAVT
+924 AAAGGTAVT
-933 LAAVITVLLFTSGRP
+933 LAAVITVLLLTSGRP

>member
-1 MIRLVWRGI
+1 MIRLVWRGV

-29 AFSLLTASVEVNAAQ
+29 AFSLLTASVEVNAAA
-44 VKGVVNA
+44 VKGVVGA

-64 RSVQTGAGQTGAGQ
+64 GSVQTGAGKR
-78 TGAGQHL
+78 L

-91 STSSSGITMAQYATI
+91 SASTSGITMAQYARV

-112 AVAAPLQIVGYL
+112 AVAAPLEIVGYL

-156 QGLSAYPPYDEGYV
+156 QGLSAFPPYDEGYV
-170 YITTD
+170 YIAAD
-175 HVTPQGPQP
+175 HVAPLQESANIPANVTV
-184 TYQGPKTNGLT
+184 L
-195 TGPTER
+195 GPTER

-207 VTVCPVTF
+207 VIVCPVSVPT
-215 PIPAGQSAPF
+215 PTSPSPF
-225 QRTPGLLD
+225 QRTSGLLN
-233 GDCYSRA
+233 GACYSRTGSTA
-240 GGIPGPVEGMVA
+240 GPVEGMVA

-265 AESKLT
+265 AENELT
-271 GLGRAMTSGKY
+271 GLGGAVTSGKY

-287 GPVVSIPNGPGLA
+287 GPVISTLGPEGGVP
-300 LDEVPVLASTAS
+300 LDVVPMLASTAS
-312 FDGDIDHV
+312 FDGDTDHV
-320 TVSLLPSSAVTEARS
+320 TVSLLPSSAVTMARS
-335 GASQAAMTRAFGS
+335 GASEVAMARALGS
-348 RPGTPVMQTT
+348 LAGTPVMQTT
-358 ITGTAAWRR
+358 ITGAAAWQR
-367 LLTELKPTAAQYNS
+367 LLAELTPAVKPGNS
-381 SQPQAVGQY
+381 DNSQFVGQY
-390 WTSGPVTYRPGPDG
+390 WTAGPVTYRPGPDG
-404 QLDPVTVSNPVS
+404 QLDPVPASNPVS
-416 IWTAGLGVGGDEYV
+416 IWTAGTGTNDEYV
-430 KAPPAAADT
+430 TAPPAAADT

-444 TETLETYGE
+444 TEVLESYGQ
-453 GKVNGN
+453 GKINGSP
-459 EPLLQI
+459 PLVAQV
-465 RLTGEFDPERLAGFS
+465 TGEFDPERLPGFS

-489 SYRAP
+489 SYQAP

-502 SRAALANQPLEP
+502 SRAALRSQPLEP

-527 LYTTLAGAAALV
+527 LYTTMAGAAVLQ
-539 STAQS
+539 SQAQS

-551 EAAQLGSIVA
+551 TAAQLGSIVA
-561 APIGSVRVRVSGLR
+561 APIGSIRVRVSGLR
-575 GTVQEQVDKIG
+575 GTVQEQLDKIG

-598 QVIITAGASPYP
+598 QVIVTAGASPYP
-610 VTIGLPAAKFGRPA
+610 VTIGLPARQVRPARPPAHRGLDPDRRRAARPPPGRPGIA
-624 LQLTEDW
+624 
-631 TQTDA
+631 
-636 ALLVLHQADR
+636 
-646 ESLALLVLILVV
+646 
-658 CALFLSGAALA
+658 GAARA
-669 GVRGRRTE
+669 HPRRVRAVPVRRGARRGARRRAE
-677 IGALRAVGWGRR
+677 IGALRAVGWGRW
-689 QVFTMVLGE
+689 QVCTMVLGE
-698 VVALGIAAGLA
+698 VVTLGIAAGLA

-724 VPLSRA
+724 LPLSRA
-730 LLVLPVAAVL
+730 LLVLPVAIAL
-740 ATVSGLAPSWAASR
+740 AGVSGLAPSWAASR
-754 IPPAEALQPAARAPR
+754 IPPAQALMPAARAPR

-782 ITGIVRAPGRSA
+782 ITGVVRTPGRSA

-830 TGSTR
+830 NGSTR

-849 AGGVAD
+849 AAGLAD

-880 LGRLLTGEAVVTA
+880 LGRLLTSEAVVTA
-893 GTGSVAG
+893 VTGSVAG

-910 AFGLTLPVLATAAL
+910 AFGLTLPVLATAAI
-924 AAVGGTAVT
+924 AAAGGTAVT
-933 LAAVITVLLFTSGRP
+933 LVAVITVLLFTSGRP